1 MGGGGEGHE
10 ALTAHA
16 RRLAAAFAETAA
28 AHDRDGSFPHEHFEA
43 ARRSGY
49 AAASVPAEYGGGGH
63 GLASVARAQLALAEG
78 DGSAALGLAMHLM
91 LCGAEADAR
100 AWPEAARARIFG
112 AVAREGALLNNAAA
126 ERALGSPQ
134 GGGRPATTA
143 SPDGPGR
150 WRIDGRKTFTTAAP
164 ALDWFVVYAAI
175 EDGSGQV
182 GRIAVRRDLPG
193 VRVEET
199 WDALG
204 MRASGSHDVAFEGV
218 AVSGDDFL
226 TRSDP
231 ASRRDR
237 EPAAWFAIL
246 VGATSLGVAAA
257 ARGWAVRFAR
267 ERRPAGAPAP
277 IASLPH
283 VREQVGRM
291 DASLMAARALL
302 LRTAEEWERR
312 PERRA
317 ALGPQVAAAKRLA
330 ANSAVEVAE
339 IAMRLAGGVG
349 LQRSEPLERYFRDVR
364 SGLVNP
370 PIEARALE
378 TIARAALGPPGDDG
392 GAAGGGAA
400 DGEEAT

>member
-1 MGGGGEGHE
+1 MGGAGEGRDG
-10 ALTAHA
+10 LTAHA

-49 AAASVPAEYGGGGH
+49 TAASVPASYGGGGH
-63 GLASVARAQLALAEG
+63 GLASVARAQLALAKG
-78 DGSAALGLAMHLM
+78 DGSTALGLAMHLT

-100 AWPEAARARIFG
+100 AWPEAARARLLG
-112 AVAREGALLNNAAA
+112 AAAREGALLNNAAA
-126 ERALGSPQ
+126 ERDLGSPQ
-134 GGGRPATTA
+134 GGGRPATAAT
-143 SPDGPGR
+143 PDGPGR

-164 ALDWFVVYAAI
+164 ALTWFVVYAAV
-175 EDGSGQV
+175 EDGSGEV
-182 GRIAVRRDLPG
+182 GRVAVRRDLPG

-204 MRASGSHDVAFEGV
+204 MRASGSHDVTFEGV
-218 AVSGDDFL
+218 AVSDADFL

-231 ASRRDR
+231 AARRDR
-237 EPAAWFAIL
+237 QPPAWFAIL

-257 ARGWAVRFAR
+257 ARDWAVRFAR

-302 LRTAEEWERR
+302 LRTAEAWERR

-317 ALGPQVAAAKRLA
+317 ALGPPVAAAKRLA
-330 ANSAVEVAE
+330 ADSAVEVAE
-339 IAMRLAGGVG
+339 IAMRLAGGAG

-378 TIARAALGPPGDDG
+378 TIARAALGPPAAEGAAEG
-392 GAAGGGAA
+392 GAAH
-400 DGEEAT
+400 GEEAT